1 VVDVHKTKVVFVA
14 AGTVNDYG
22 ATQKANLAQKF
33 ADIAKVEV
41 SAVEILVEAASVRIT
56 SLITT
61 DDAAA
66 ASSLTS
72 TISSA
77 LADPTLASTALGIT
91 VESTPTVEAV
101 VEKVVK
107 GPELDGD
114 AAAQKAT
121 DGGNGGAVA
130 GIVAIIA
137 VSVIVLGGIIGF
149 VVFKK
154 KAAFVTH
161 QPAAKMGAPTPMEM
175 RPNTPKAGIQKKGD
189 FDNIQLAN
197 V

>member
-1 VVDVHKTKVVFVA
+1 M
-14 AGTVNDYG
+14 
-22 ATQKANLAQKF
+22 
-33 ADIAKVEV
+33 
-41 SAVEILVEAASVRIT
+41 
-56 SLITT
+56 
-61 DDAAA
+61 
-66 ASSLTS
+66 
-72 TISSA
+72 
-77 LADPTLASTALGIT
+77 
-91 VESTPTVEAV
+91 
-101 VEKVVK
+101 VK

-121 DGGNGGAVA
+121 DGGMSGGTVA

-149 VVFKK
+149 AVFKK

-175 RPNTPKAGIQKKGD
+175 RPNTPKGMIQKKD
-189 FDNIQLAN
+189 DVDNIQLAN